1 MSGFTIAHVLSSFG
15 MGGQERVAL
24 DLAKLQRAAGHR
36 VLAVSLA
43 ELPEGPMAS
52 AFEAAGVTTHTIPKR
67 GPSFDP
73 SLAVRLAGYLSR
85 ARVDI
90 VHTHNPQALVYGAP
104 AATLFRAGCV
114 HTKHG
119 VNPDPARRM
128 WLRRA
133 ASAMVDAYVAVTP
146 TLARMAVERR
156 ECDPTQLHVI
166 PNGIDTMRFLPD
178 SEARRRVRTELS
190 IPDEAWVVG
199 TVGRLSPEKNQAL
212 LIEAMAKLLDATRR
226 LVLVGD
232 GSERERLQS
241 LARATGKPSLVHFTG
256 ARKDPEA
263 CLAAFDAF
271 ALTSDTEGLPLGL
284 LEAMAVGV
292 PVVATA
298 VGGVPDVVE
307 PGLTGALVA
316 RGDRDGLTAELTRLA
331 THPVAALEAAR
342 AARRMVLERHSTE
355 HMVSTYESLYER
367 VVRRA
372 RSSYLKPQAASL
384 SA

>member
-1 MSGFTIAHVLSSFG
+1 MTGFSIAHVLSSFG

-52 AFEAAGVTTHTIPKR
+52 SFQAAGVETHSIPKR

-73 SLAVRLAGYLSR
+73 TLPVRLAGYLSR
-85 ARVDI
+85 AGAEI

-104 AATLFRAGCV
+104 AASLARAACV

-119 VNPDPARRM
+119 MNPDPSRRM

-133 ASAMVDAYVAVTP
+133 ASVMVDAYVAVTP
-146 TLARMAVERR
+146 TLARVAVEKG

-166 PNGIDTMRFLPD
+166 PNGIDTLRFLPD
-178 SEARRRVRTELS
+178 AEARRRVRAELS
-190 IPDEAWVVG
+190 IPDDAWVVG
-199 TVGRLSPEKNQAL
+199 TVGRLSREKNQAL
-212 LIEAMAKLLDATRR
+212 LIDAMAKLLDPSRQ

-232 GSERERLQS
+232 GPEREALTSR
-241 LARATGKPSLVHFTG
+241 ARATLRPNFVHFTG
-256 ARKDPEA
+256 ARKDPESF
-263 CLAAFDAF
+263 LAAFDAF
-271 ALTSDTEGLPLGL
+271 ALPSDSEGLPLGL

-307 PGLTGALVA
+307 PGVTGALVE
-316 RGDRDGLTAELTRLA
+316 RGDRDGLTAELVRLS
-331 THPVAALEAAR
+331 THPVAAFEAAR
-342 AARRMVLERHSTE
+342 TARRMVLERHSTE
-355 HMVSTYESLYER
+355 HMVSTYESLYGR
-367 VVRRA
+367 VVRRT
-372 RSSYLKPQAASL
+372 RSSYSKPQAAAM